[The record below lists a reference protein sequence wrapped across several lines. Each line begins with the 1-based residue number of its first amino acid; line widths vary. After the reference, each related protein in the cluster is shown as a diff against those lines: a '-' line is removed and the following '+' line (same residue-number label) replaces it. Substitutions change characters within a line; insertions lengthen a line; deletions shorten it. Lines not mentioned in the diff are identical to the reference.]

1 MKKEL
6 LKQQLVPLLCFGLPA
21 WGIALLLVIFRQTLF
36 VALIWFVYLIPFGV
50 NRGKF
55 RDLYKTKYQPK
66 WGGELTPHYVE
77 GDEEL
82 NQYYA
87 INLRWLI
94 IFWGIILILLIT
106 AGLFPRTQG
115 TVLCDADHAFIR
127 EAFSPC

>member
-1 MKKEL
+1 MKEEL

-21 WGIALLLVIFRQTLF
+21 WGITLLLVIFGQTLF
-36 VALIWFVYLIPFGV
+36 VALIIFVYLIPFGA

-55 RDLYKTKYQPK
+55 RDRYNAKYQPK
-66 WGGELTPHYVE
+66 WGWNLTPHYVE

-94 IFWGIILILLIT
+94 IFWGIVLILLIT
-106 AGLFPRTQG
+106 AGL
-115 TVLCDADHAFIR
+115 
-127 EAFSPC
+127 